1 MFKKIM
7 PLNAIISLRMFGLF
21 IVLPVLS
28 VYALDMPESNHTMVG
43 IIIGGYAIT
52 QMFFQVPFGKA
63 SDKIGRKKTI
73 IFGLIVFAIG
83 SFIAGFATNI
93 YMLLIGRL
101 LQGAGAIGSVITA
114 TISDVVKE
122 EERSKAMAIMGGSIG
137 LSFALSM
144 IAGPTIA
151 SYFGVSVLFFF
162 VSFLALFSIF
172 ILIKYVPN
180 PPKIQHT
187 YIDTDKF
194 NAFKNKNLIKMN
206 ITNMLVKG
214 LMTFAF
220 MIIPIILTKTYGWE
234 LSELYKIYLPSMVVG
249 ILSMGPAAMMAEKK
263 GIYKAILL
271 TGIFVLAIAYFIIGL
286 SSTYMMFS
294 VGVVVFFVGFNLQEP
309 ILQSLATKYAKIHQ
323 RGEVLGIF
331 NSFGYFGTFIGGF
344 IGGMML
350 DMTTLANISYGI
362 IALCI
367 LWAMIVLT
375 LENPAKTKIAY
386 IHLDNTDHS
395 KHQELHSLD
404 GVKEWYINDTEHL
417 FVVKYDLDIIDENTL
432 TKIVK
437 KEIYVK
443 K

>member
-93 YMLLIGRL
+93 YMLLVGRL

-151 SYFGVSVLFFF
+151 SYFGVPVLFFF

-187 YIDTDKF
+187 YIDADKF

-234 LSELYKIYLPSMVVG
+234 LLELYKIYLPSMVVG

-294 VGVVVFFVGFNLQEP
+294 IGVVVFFVGFNLQEP

-350 DMTTLANISYGI
+350 DMTTLANIS
-362 IALCI
+362 
-367 LWAMIVLT
+367 
-375 LENPAKTKIAY
+375 
-386 IHLDNTDHS
+386 
-395 KHQELHSLD
+395 
-404 GVKEWYINDTEHL
+404 
-417 FVVKYDLDIIDENTL
+417 
-432 TKIVK
+432 
-437 KEIYVK
+437 
-443 K
+443 

>member
-28 VYALDMPESNHTMVG
+28 VYALDMPNSSHTMVG

-52 QMFFQVPFGKA
+52 QMIFQVPFGKA

-73 IFGLIVFAIG
+73 IFGLIVFALG
-83 SFIAGFATNI
+83 SFIAGMATDI
-93 YMLLIGRL
+93 YTLLAGRL

-137 LSFALSM
+137 MSFALSM
-144 IAGPTIA
+144 VAGPTIA
-151 SYFGVSVLFFF
+151 SHYGVPVLFFF
-162 VSFLALFSIF
+162 VSFLALLSIF
-172 ILIKYVPN
+172 ILIKYVPD
-180 PPKIQHT
+180 PPKIKHT
-187 YIDTDKF
+187 YIETDKF
-194 NAFKNKNLIKMN
+194 NALKNKNLIKMN

-234 LSELYKIYLPSMVVG
+234 LGELYKIYLPSMVVG
-249 ILSMGPAAMMAEKK
+249 ILAMGPAAMLAEKR
-263 GIYKAILL
+263 GIYKNILL
-271 TGIFVLAIAYFIIGL
+271 LGILVLSIAYFIIGM

-294 VGVVVFFVGFNLQEP
+294 IGVVVFFVGFNLQEP

-344 IGGMML
+344 IGGVLL
-350 DMTTLANISYGI
+350 DITSLANISYGI
-362 IALCI
+362 IALCV
-367 LWAMIVLT
+367 LWAMMVLT
-375 LENPAKTKIAY
+375 LENPAKAKITY
-386 IHLDNTDHS
+386 IHLGDTDHS
-395 KHQELHSLD
+395 KHQELHTLD

-417 FVVKYDLDIIDENTL
+417 LVVKYDVEVIDENQIKD
-432 TKIVK
+432 KISL
-437 KEIYVK
+437 
-443 K
+443 

>member
-28 VYALDMPESNHTMVG
+28 VYALDMEGSSHTMVG

-52 QMFFQVPFGKA
+52 QMIFQVPFGKV

-73 IFGLIVFAIG
+73 IFGLVVFALG
-83 SFIAGFATNI
+83 SFIAGVANDVYT
-93 YMLLIGRL
+93 LLAGRL

-122 EERSKAMAIMGGSIG
+122 EDRSKAMAIMGGSIG

-144 IAGPTIA
+144 VAGPVIG
-151 SYFGVSVLFFF
+151 SSFGVPALFFF

-172 ILIKYVPN
+172 ILIKYVPD
-180 PPKIQHT
+180 PPKIKHT
-187 YIDTDKF
+187 YIQNDKLD
-194 NAFKNKNLIKMN
+194 AFKNKNLIKMN
-206 ITNMLVKG
+206 ITNLIVKG

-220 MIIPIILTKTYGWE
+220 MIIPIILTKTYGWQMN
-234 LSELYKIYLPSMVVG
+234 ELYKIYLPSMVVG
-249 ILSMGPAAMMAEKK
+249 ILAMGPAAMLAEKK
-263 GIYKAILL
+263 GIYKTILL
-271 TGIFVLAIAYFIIGL
+271 AGVVVLAIAYFIIGA

-294 VGVVVFFVGFNLQEP
+294 VGVVVFFIGFNLQEP
-309 ILQSLATKYAKIHQ
+309 ILQSLVTKFAKVHQ

-344 IGGMML
+344 VGGMLL
-350 DMTTLANISYGI
+350 DITTLANISYGI
-362 IALCI
+362 ILLCI
-367 LWAMIVLT
+367 IWGVLVLT
-375 LENPAKTKIAY
+375 LENPAKTKLAY

-404 GVKEWYINDTEHL
+404 GVKEWYINDTEHTL
-417 FVVKYDLDIIDENTL
+417 VVKYDLEVIEEQIIINTIA
-432 TKIVK
+432 K
-437 KEIYVK
+437 
-443 K
+443 